1 MKLAGWDRETSPF
14 HEGEQQLQARLGRK
28 DRQEALGRKMFRPF
42 MPDQH
47 REFFAQPPF
56 VVVGS
61 VDEEGRPWA
70 SLLFG
75 APGFISTPD
84 DRTLRI
90 ASQPKEGDP
99 LVHNLQAGSPLG
111 FLGIELPTRRRNRVN
126 GVLRSWSDEGLD
138 VQVVQSYGNCPQYIQ
153 VRDVEFK
160 LTSAK
165 VLTAETLNELDETAA
180 SLIRRSDTFFVAT
193 HNGKDDKFDT
203 GGADVS
209 HRGGQP
215 GFVEIEGNSLT
226 IPDYKGNFVFN
237 TFGNMLLNPKAGML
251 FVDFETGDILQLT
264 GSTELLW
271 DMPDDWKAER
281 GAERAWRFHFEHGVR
296 LKGASPVQWGEPLAS

>member
-1 MKLAGWDRETSPF
+1 MKLAGWDKETSPF

-28 DRQEALGRKMFRPF
+28 ERQEALGRKMFRPF

-47 REFFAQPPF
+47 REFFAQLPF
-56 VVVGS
+56 FVVGS
-61 VDEEGRPWA
+61 VDAEGRPWA

-84 DRTLRI
+84 DRTLTI
-90 ASQPKEGDP
+90 ASQPIAGDP
-99 LVHNLQAGSPLG
+99 LEHNLREGSPLG

-126 GVLRSWSDEGLD
+126 GVLRSRNAEGLD

-153 VRDVEFK
+153 VRDVEFAP
-160 LTSAK
+160 TSATE
-165 VLTAETLNELDETAA
+165 LTVETLNQLDDPATA
-180 SLIRRSDTFFVAT
+180 LIRKAGTFFVAT
-193 HNGKDDKFDT
+193 HNGKDNKFDT
-203 GGADVS
+203 GGTDVS

-215 GFVEIEGNSLT
+215 GFVEVDGNTLT

-251 FVDFETGDILQLT
+251 FVDFGTGDILQLT

-271 DMPDDWKAER
+271 DMPDDWKDER
-281 GAERAWRFHFEHGVR
+281 GAERAWQFHFEHGVR
-296 LKGASPVQWGEPLAS
+296 LKGASPVRWGAPLAS